1 MIPKS
6 TKFILAFALQVI
18 VILGLIILNLSVVE
32 GGTAVFL
39 RIQPIDPR
47 DPLRG
52 DYVNFQYEIS
62 RIDGHLF
69 RDAETIR
76 NGDEITVVLQ
86 EGNPYWNIDYAH
98 SKPISIPDPRG
109 LPYGSDA
116 TVSIKGRVVSGGID
130 PYAPR
135 QELATSTRFI
145 PITQK
150 EFRVSYDIEQY
161 YIPEGAG
168 NNFSFWNK
176 DAGMRVKVDERG
188 KAIPTQLY
196 IDGKKWP

>member
-32 GGTAVFL
+32 GGTEVFL
-39 RIQPIDPR
+39 RIQPVDPR

-52 DYVNFQYEIS
+52 DYVSFQYEIS
-62 RIDGHLF
+62 RISYYQIRSDSN
-69 RDAETIR
+69 TSVR
-76 NGDEITVVLQ
+76 NGDELYVVLR
-86 EGNPYWNIDYAH
+86 EGSPYWHVDYA
-98 SKPISIPDPRG
+98 SLTMPPVNNG
-109 LPYGSDA
+109 LIF
-116 TVSIKGRVVSGGID
+116 IKGRVVSGGID

-168 NNFSFWNK
+168 NNVSFWNK

-196 IDGKKWP
+196 VDGKKWP

>member
-32 GGTAVFL
+32 GGTEVFL
-39 RIQPIDPR
+39 RIQPVDPR

-52 DYVNFQYEIS
+52 DYVSFQYEIS
-62 RIDGHLF
+62 RISYYQIRSDSN
-69 RDAETIR
+69 TSVR
-76 NGDEITVVLQ
+76 NGDELYVVLR
-86 EGNPYWNIDYAH
+86 EGSPYWHVDYA
-98 SKPISIPDPRG
+98 SLTMPPVNNG
-109 LPYGSDA
+109 LIF
-116 TVSIKGRVVSGGID
+116 IKGRVVSGGID

-150 EFRVSYDIEQY
+150 EFRVSYGIEQY

-168 NNFSFWNK
+168 NNVSFWNK
-176 DAGMRVKVDERG
+176 DTGMRVKVDERG

-196 IDGKKWP
+196 VDGKKWP

>member
-32 GGTAVFL
+32 GGAEVFL
-39 RIQPIDPR
+39 RIQPVDPR

-52 DYVNFQYEIS
+52 DYVSFQYEIS

-69 RDAETIR
+69 RDAETVR
-76 NGDEITVVLQ
+76 NGDELYVVLR
-86 EGNPYWNIDYAH
+86 EGSPYWRVDYA
-98 SKPISIPDPRG
+98 SLTMPPVNNG
-109 LPYGSDA
+109 LIF
-116 TVSIKGRVVSGGID
+116 IKGRVVSGGID

-150 EFRVSYDIEQY
+150 EFRVSYGIEQY

-168 NNFSFWNK
+168 NNVSFWNK
-176 DAGMRVKVDERG
+176 DTGMRVKVDERG
-188 KAIPTQLY
+188 KAIPTQLH

>member
-32 GGTAVFL
+32 GGTEVFL
-39 RIQPIDPR
+39 RIQPVDPR

-52 DYVNFQYEIS
+52 DYVSFQYEIS
-62 RIDGHLF
+62 RISYYQIRSDSN
-69 RDAETIR
+69 TSVR
-76 NGDEITVVLQ
+76 NGDELYVVLR
-86 EGNPYWNIDYAH
+86 EGSPYWHVDYA
-98 SKPISIPDPRG
+98 SLTMPPVNNG
-109 LPYGSDA
+109 LIF
-116 TVSIKGRVVSGGID
+116 IKGRVVSGGID

-168 NNFSFWNK
+168 NNVSFWNK
-176 DAGMRVKVDERG
+176 DTGMRVKVDERG

-196 IDGKKWP
+196 VDGKKWP